1 MSPQLQIVSR
11 KCHIQNFLDQ
21 LEELSKNYGTTV
33 SVIVITIKKRQ
44 GIIQIHL
51 GFKIDW

>member
-21 LEELSKNYGTTV
+21 LEELSKKHGTTV
-33 SVIVITIKKRQ
+33 SVIVITIKK
-44 GIIQIHL
+44 GKELSKYIWVL
-51 GFKIDW
+51 K